1 MILVL
6 LFTFESIIVV
16 HQKQYFN
23 HPQHQRPPAGIVFL
37 GVNRGQADI
46 DLVHCAMYLINYG
59 FYKFGKEVSR
69 VGVIVCNDL
78 LITL

>member
-23 HPQHQRPPAGIVFL
+23 HPHHQRPPAGIVFP

-46 DLVHCAMYLINYG
+46 DLIHCAKFLVNYG
-59 FYKFGKEVSR
+59 FYKFGKEVC
-69 VGVIVCNDL
+69 GLLVIVYNY
-78 LITL
+78 